1 MLSRRHA
8 LGFALVTAETVLQGI
23 GRAEPAATAAEPKT
37 TFARLTVASAAGP
50 SALEGRIVAEAV
62 DGGLL
67 LELASQRYVVVQP
80 GEIRSREPVAL
91 PAAESPSPGWLWR
104 RC

>member
-23 GRAEPAATAAEPKT
+23 GRAEPAAAAAEPKT

-50 SALEGRIVAEAV
+50 SALEGRIVAEGQAKEMM
-62 DGGLL
+62 D
-67 LELASQRYVVVQP
+67 RP
-80 GEIRSREPVAL
+80 EIRKAYL
-91 PAAESPSPGWLWR
+91 GLDTH
-104 RC
+104 